1 MNYEPIPTERILAID
16 PISKGF
22 GFVVIESE
30 PVQLVDWGTAM
41 CRRTADSLGET
52 VRTLLARY
60 QPTTLVLEDP
70 HGARSETR
78 RLALTFAVAV
88 IVDAAEGICEVQLV
102 PRESVLAALASLG
115 VANKRQAVR
124 LFAERFPELR
134 PKVPPGRFI
143 WQSEDARWAI
153 FDALALA
160 VAVARVIPP
169 AALPMG

>member
-16 PISKGF
+16 PISRGF
-22 GFVVIESE
+22 GFVVLEAA

-41 CRRTADSLGET
+41 CRRTDASLGET

-60 QPTTLVLEDP
+60 EPTALVLEEP
-70 HGARSETR
+70 SSSRSTTR
-78 RLALTFAVAV
+78 RLSLTAAVAV
-88 IVDAAEGICEVQLV
+88 IAEAAEGICEVHLV
-102 PRESVLAALASLG
+102 DRRSVVAALACLG
-115 VANKRQAVR
+115 AANKRQAVR
-124 LFAERFPELR
+124 LFVERFPELQ

-160 VAVARVIPP
+160 L
-169 AALPMG
+169 AATQAADEEVR